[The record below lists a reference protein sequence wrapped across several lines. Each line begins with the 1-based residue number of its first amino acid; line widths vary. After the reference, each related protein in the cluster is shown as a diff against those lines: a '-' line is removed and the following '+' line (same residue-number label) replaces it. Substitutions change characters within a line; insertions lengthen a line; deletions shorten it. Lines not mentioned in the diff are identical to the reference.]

1 MPRPVGAM
9 TGVAAPPIARRLQQ
23 QQQQQQ
29 LGDAASLHQRVYG
42 RHADAMHRR
51 SFSPYAPGLERA
63 EYASPVSYPLKIPRQ

>member
-29 LGDAASLHQRVYG
+29 LGDAASLHQRVYATLTPCTGAPSVHTRQVWSG
-42 RHADAMHRR
+42 RNTRPQYLTH
-51 SFSPYAPGLERA
+51 
-63 EYASPVSYPLKIPRQ
+63 

>member
-29 LGDAASLHQRVYG
+29 LGDAALLHQRVYG
-42 RHADAMHRR
+42 LHADAMHWR